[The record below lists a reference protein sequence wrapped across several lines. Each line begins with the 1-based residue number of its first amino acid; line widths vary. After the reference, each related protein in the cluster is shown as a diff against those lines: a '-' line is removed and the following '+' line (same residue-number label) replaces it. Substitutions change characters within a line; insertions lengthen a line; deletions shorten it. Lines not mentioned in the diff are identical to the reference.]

1 MKKLVLALLPL
12 FVLSGCERSIP
23 DLSVNSGGRIVEL
36 WCGLPS
42 VTAGVSSRAADLT
55 GQVGNTNAMNLYFAR
70 RDKGGMTTSGG
81 YPVYGSEILLA
92 TREASSG
99 SASAKVVFDE
109 AQYYAMY
116 SPYLTSTFKY
126 NPTKLVGWFPMG
138 DYNNGVVS
146 IPMDGN
152 TDILLSNEVEGSY
165 DKPFN
170 EANKLTFS
178 HVCTLNEIKVK
189 AVDAGAPDSWGAVT
203 RVALNYCG
211 GRVCEITLPDQVWF
225 PSNTPGTSLDSPLE
239 LIGGPTASSPVT
251 LVNGVAKSC
260 GTAMVYPESTRDLIV
275 TTEKGGE
282 RKIAVTNGTEG
293 FQAGKSYV
301 ITLEFKS
308 VTIEPSVTIS
318 EWTPSTNNPS
328 VDL

>member
-1 MKKLVLALLPL
+1 MKKIVLALLPL

-55 GQVGNTNAMNLYFAR
+55 GQVGNTNAMNLYFVR
-70 RDKGGMTTSGG
+70 RDKGGMTTHGDYPG
-81 YPVYGSEILLA
+81 YESNSVVLSA
-92 TREASSG
+92 TRDASSG
-99 SASAKVVFDE
+99 SASAKVVF
-109 AQYYAMY
+109 ANPQYYAMY
-116 SPYLTSTFKY
+116 APYLTSTFKY
-126 NPTKLVGWFPMG
+126 NPSKLVGWFPKG

-203 RVALNYCG
+203 RVALDYCG
-211 GRVCEITLPDQVWF
+211 GRVCEITLPNQVWF
-225 PSNTPGTSLDSPLE
+225 VASGSTWDIPLD

-260 GTAMVYPESTRDLIV
+260 GKAMVYPESVRDLIV

-282 RKIAVTNGTEG
+282 RRISVDNGTEG
-293 FQAGKSYV
+293 FLAGKSYV

-318 EWTPSTNNPS
+318 DWTPSTNNPS

>member
-12 FVLSGCERSIP
+12 FVLSGCERSVP
-23 DLSVNSGGRIVEL
+23 GLSVNSGGRIVEL

-55 GQVGNTNAMNLYFAR
+55 GQVGNTNAMNLYFTR
-70 RDKGGMTTSGG
+70 RDKGGMTTHGE
-81 YPVYGSEILLA
+81 YPSYGSTVLLA

-99 SASAKVVFDE
+99 SAPTKVVFDE
-109 AQYYAMY
+109 PQYYAMY
-116 SPYLTSTFKY
+116 APYLSGTFKY
-126 NPTKLVGWFPMG
+126 NPSKLVGWFPMG
-138 DYNNGVVS
+138 DYNNGVVT
-146 IPMDGN
+146 IPLDGK

-170 EANKLTFS
+170 EANKLTFA
-178 HVCTLNEIKVK
+178 HVCTLTEIKVK

-203 RVALNYCG
+203 RVALNSCG
-211 GRVCEITLPDQVWF
+211 GRVCEITLPDRVWF
-225 PSNTPGTSLDSPLE
+225 PPISDSTWETPLD

-260 GTAMVYPESTRDLIV
+260 GTAMVYPESTRELIV

-282 RKIAVTNGTEG
+282 RRIAVINEPEG